1 MQPRVRSLGWGNI
14 LRRFS
19 SQRVSVPHSERGR
32 AKQVRVFRG
41 STPRLYVA
49 TVLELMSAS
58 GRERHLLTSGR
69 AGEIGRAYVRVATR
83 GGHVH
88 VSR

>member
-1 MQPRVRSLGWGNI
+1 M
-14 LRRFS
+14 
-19 SQRVSVPHSERGR
+19 
-32 AKQVRVFRG
+32 RVFRG